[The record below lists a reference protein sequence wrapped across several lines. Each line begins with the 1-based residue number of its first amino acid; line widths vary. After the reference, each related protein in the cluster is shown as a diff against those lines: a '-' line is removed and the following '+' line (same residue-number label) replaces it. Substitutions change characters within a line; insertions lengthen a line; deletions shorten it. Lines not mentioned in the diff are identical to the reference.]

1 MSSTPPEE
9 TPASSWMDG
18 LAGFLAEQRGVE
30 AILVN
35 PDQRKVSLATLGT
48 VDHEA
53 LKARLDVV
61 LRALDA
67 RFGPNGLAA
76 HPSQPKEA
84 FQLQV
89 RQLPSQDVLIEKPS
103 CPTAPSLWKWREF

>member
-1 MSSTPPEE
+1 M
-9 TPASSWMDG
+9 PASESPPPADAASWTEG
-18 LAGFLAEQRGVE
+18 LANFLAEERGVE

-35 PDQRKVSLATLGT
+35 PDQRKVSVATLGI
-48 VDHEA
+48 VNAEA
-53 LKARLDVV
+53 LKARLDQV

-76 HPSQPKEA
+76 HPSQPTEA

-89 RQLPSQDVLIEKPS
+89 RAAAEARCPDRETKLPHRPDLLEV
-103 CPTAPSLWKWREF
+103 A

>member
-1 MSSTPPEE
+1 MPSTPPAE
-9 TPASSWMDG
+9 TLASSSMEG

-35 PDQRKVSLATLGT
+35 PDQRKVSVATLGV
-48 VDHEA
+48 VDADA
-53 LKARLDVV
+53 LKSRLDVV

-67 RFGPNGLAA
+67 RFGANGLAT
-76 HPSQPKEA
+76 HPAQTKEA

-89 RQLPSQDVLIEKPS
+89 RQLPSQDVLIEK
-103 CPTAPSLWKWREF
+103 